1 MDEDL
6 LTKLASIIVVGISA
20 QWLAWR
26 LRLPSILL
34 LLLLGIIIGP
44 VTGFLDPDETFGE
57 MLLPIVSLSV
67 AVILFEGGL
76 SLRLSELRD
85 VGHVVRRLITIG
97 ALTTWLLTTLA
108 AHFILGLEFDMSV
121 LLGAILVV
129 SGPTVVIP
137 LLRHVRPI
145 GQVGPIMKW
154 EGIVIDPLGAMLA
167 VLVFEL
173 ILAGRVENAT
183 TLVIVGFLKTIF
195 IGGFAGVIGAVL
207 LLFALKRYWI
217 PDFLQSTVVLMT
229 VFTVYG
235 VSDLFQ
241 SESGLLGVTIMGI
254 IMGNQKRIS
263 VRHIIEFKEN
273 LGVLLVSGLFILL
286 AARLQS
292 SDFSD
297 LSWGSLAFLS
307 ILILLVRPVAVILS
321 TIKSGLS
328 WREKLFLTW
337 MAPRGIVAAA
347 VASVFALR
355 LMDPEVNHP
364 EAEELVPVTFLIII
378 GTVTFYGLTVFPLA
392 RWLQIAQPNPQG
404 FLIMGAHSW
413 AREIAKTL
421 QEKGYQV
428 LLVDT
433 DWANL
438 SAARAA
444 GLPTFYASILSQ
456 YALDKIDLSGIGY
469 LLALT
474 PNYGANS
481 LAALHFAPFLGRANV
496 FQLPPEESGEGRK
509 EAVSLHIRGRLLFGA
524 EVTYA
529 YLTKRFNAG
538 STMKATSLT
547 EKFDRDDFNSLYGNT
562 AIPLFL
568 ITEGGNLA
576 VFAAD
581 SQISPKPGDTLI
593 GLVDPFDETVNG
605 QSQSSNGKKT

>member
-1 MDEDL
+1 M
-6 LTKLASIIVVGISA
+6 
-20 QWLAWR
+20 
-26 LRLPSILL
+26 
-34 LLLLGIIIGP
+34 
-44 VTGFLDPDETFGE
+44 
-57 MLLPIVSLSV
+57 
-67 AVILFEGGL
+67 
-76 SLRLSELRD
+76 
-85 VGHVVRRLITIG
+85 ITIG

-108 AHFILGLEFDMSV
+108 AHFVLGLEFDMSV

-167 VLVFEL
+167 VLVFGL
-173 ILAGRVENAT
+173 IVAGRLEDAT

-207 LLFALKRYWI
+207 LLFALRRYWI
-217 PDFLQSTVVLMT
+217 PDFLQSTVALMM

-286 AARLQS
+286 AARLES
-292 SDFSD
+292 SDFSG
-297 LSWGSLAFLS
+297 LSWGSLAFLI
-307 ILILLVRPVAVILS
+307 ILILVVRPVAVILS
-321 TIKSGLS
+321 TIKSGLN
-328 WREKLFLTW
+328 WREKLFLMW

-355 LMDPEVNHP
+355 LLDTEVNHP
-364 EAEELVPVTFLIII
+364 EADELVPATFLVII

-392 RWLQIAQPNPQG
+392 RRLQIAQPNPQG

-421 QEKGYQV
+421 QAKGYQV

-433 DWANL
+433 DWENL

-474 PNYGANS
+474 PNNGANS

-509 EAVSLHIRGRLLFGA
+509 EAVSHHIRGRLLFGPGI
-524 EVTYA
+524 TYS
-529 YLTKRFNAG
+529 YLSRRFNTG
-538 STMKATSLT
+538 STMKATGLT
-547 EKFDRDDFNSLYGNT
+547 EKFDHDDFDRLYGNT
-562 AIPLFL
+562 AVPLFL
-568 ITEGGNLA
+568 ITETGNLA

-581 SQISPKPGDTLI
+581 SQISPRPGDTLI
-593 GLVDPFDETVNG
+593 GLVDPVDETA
-605 QSQSSNGKKT
+605 NGKEN

>member
-1 MDEDL
+1 
-6 LTKLASIIVVGISA
+6 
-20 QWLAWR
+20 
-26 LRLPSILL
+26 
-34 LLLLGIIIGP
+34 
-44 VTGFLDPDETFGE
+44 
-57 MLLPIVSLSV
+57 
-67 AVILFEGGL
+67 
-76 SLRLSELRD
+76 
-85 VGHVVRRLITIG
+85 
-97 ALTTWLLTTLA
+97 
-108 AHFILGLEFDMSV
+108 
-121 LLGAILVV
+121 
-129 SGPTVVIP
+129 
-137 LLRHVRPI
+137 
-145 GQVGPIMKW
+145 
-154 EGIVIDPLGAMLA
+154 
-167 VLVFEL
+167 
-173 ILAGRVENAT
+173 
-183 TLVIVGFLKTIF
+183 
-195 IGGFAGVIGAVL
+195 
-207 LLFALKRYWI
+207 
-217 PDFLQSTVVLMT
+217 
-229 VFTVYG
+229 
-235 VSDLFQ
+235 
-241 SESGLLGVTIMGI
+241 
-254 IMGNQKRIS
+254 
-263 VRHIIEFKEN
+263 
-273 LGVLLVSGLFILL
+273 
-286 AARLQS
+286 
-292 SDFSD
+292 
-297 LSWGSLAFLS
+297 
-307 ILILLVRPVAVILS
+307 
-321 TIKSGLS
+321 
-328 WREKLFLTW
+328 